1 MNFYTIVQKLIKEAA
16 LKTEESKNNLCIK
29 KHHSHCNHTS
39 YLIKY
44 ITSLALL
51 FFKLFYYQDS
61 IRARPIY
68 GRQSNTFFYQL
79 LPLGKKFSSS
89 VFQINNSLVMVQK
102 EILTYFILSK
112 QKKTLRTALIKTG
125 FLYKRSNCFCSL

>member
-68 GRQSNTFFYQL
+68 GRQSNTFFFTSSFHL
-79 LPLGKKFSSS
+79 ERSSAPL
-89 VFQINNSLVMVQK
+89 
-102 EILTYFILSK
+102 YFK
-112 QKKTLRTALIKTG
+112 
-125 FLYKRSNCFCSL
+125 